1 MDELLATIEFEAGD
15 LDGAYTL
22 FEPQYRKYGRRVFE
36 GHKKEFIDFIKS
48 RKKTGKVD
56 Q

>member
-1 MDELLATIEFEAGD
+1 MERAKAQPSTWTNELAATIQFESGD

-36 GHKKEFIDFIKS
+36 GHKK
-48 RKKTGKVD
+48 VH
-56 Q
+56 